1 MRSRKYFWLI
11 LVMCVLSTAA
21 TLLQLLAVY
30 VLSFVEVP
38 KAYHHFNSFVAGATD
53 IRSLKAACLSLAHW
67 DEMEQQGR
75 VKLMIYS
82 PFIALLTSIVCAALA
97 VQALVTNRK
106 ANQRK

>member
-1 MRSRKYFWLI
+1 
-11 LVMCVLSTAA
+11 
-21 TLLQLLAVY
+21 
-30 VLSFVEVP
+30 
-38 KAYHHFNSFVAGATD
+38 
-53 IRSLKAACLSLAHW
+53 
-67 DEMEQQGR
+67 MEQQGR